1 VLHEASFREPK
12 SGRVLLR
19 DISCSLPAGTATALT
34 GPNGAGKSTL
44 LRLLVGL
51 LPPSGGAVRLD
62 GVPVSGMDRSRLGYL
77 PQGVHLLDGAIA
89 ENVARFADAPAESV
103 ISAAQAAD
111 VHEMIGRMR
120 QGYESRIAYTSSL
133 SGGQKQRVGLARA
146 LFGTP
151 RLLVLDE
158 PDASLDSAGEAAL
171 IQAIATARASGAV
184 VVVATH
190 RPKLLAQMDF
200 TLALKDGR
208 VEAFRAR
215 AAGERGDPVL
225 PAQSVV
231 A

>member
-1 VLHEASFREPK
+1 
-12 SGRVLLR
+12 
-19 DISCSLPAGTATALT
+19 
-34 GPNGAGKSTL
+34 
-44 LRLLVGL
+44 
-51 LPPSGGAVRLD
+51 
-62 GVPVSGMDRSRLGYL
+62 
-77 PQGVHLLDGAIA
+77 
-89 ENVARFADAPAESV
+89 
-103 ISAAQAAD
+103 
-111 VHEMIGRMR
+111 
-120 QGYESRIAYTSSL
+120 
-133 SGGQKQRVGLARA
+133 
-146 LFGTP
+146 
-151 RLLVLDE
+151 VLDE